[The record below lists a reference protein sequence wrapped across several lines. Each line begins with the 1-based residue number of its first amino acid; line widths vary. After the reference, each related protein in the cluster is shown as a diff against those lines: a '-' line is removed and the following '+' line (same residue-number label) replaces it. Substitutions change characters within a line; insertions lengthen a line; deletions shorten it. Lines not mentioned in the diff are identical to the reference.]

1 MVMKKAVMA
10 PLTTIHPLCRTLL
23 IMVLMTRR
31 AILKGIS
38 LLIVELRT
46 ERSEK
51 ERRTEMVFVSG
62 VLNFG
67 VAVVF

>member
-1 MVMKKAVMA
+1 MLMKKAVMA
-10 PLTTIHPLCRTLL
+10 QPTTIHPSCRTLL
-23 IMVLMTRR
+23 IMVLMTRK

-46 ERSEK
+46 KRSEK
-51 ERRTEMVFVSG
+51 GGTEKVVVSG

-67 VAVVF
+67 VAVVY